1 MRRLNINSQCQS
13 WTTHTAYGDV
23 LRTARVAAQV
33 RARFAR
39 RHRRQADLREP
50 HWKPYHLV
58 STRNGEASSG
68 ALVERQLERD
78 EDP

>member
-1 MRRLNINSQCQS
+1 MPKLD
-13 WTTHTAYGDV
+13 AYGDV

-50 HWKPYHLV
+50 HWKPHHLV
-58 STRNGEASSG
+58 STRNGEAPSG

-78 EDP
+78 ADP